1 MKWKTRAL
9 SQNIKERFRKWNE
22 KMKNEFSY
30 DVLKDKYGKR
40 VGNYKGRDVIVRSK
54 YDDLGDNVY
63 VLYDY
68 NNAFIVDGYWIAN
81 VSEDGNLNHRRA
93 TPWVKLTRDEEY
105 YVSPVGVKAES
116 EAKSEIELKVD
127 MSLVDSLLESAYN
140 DILSDLMYTEG

>member
-1 MKWKTRAL
+1 
-9 SQNIKERFRKWNE
+9 
-22 KMKNEFSY
+22 MKNEFSY
-30 DVLKDKYGKR
+30 DVLKDKYSKR

-93 TPWVKLTRDEEY
+93 EPWVKLA
-105 YVSPVGVKAES
+105 SPAGRPLTCPKGDSGGENDIS
-116 EAKSEIELKVD
+116 LNVD
-127 MSLVDSLLESAYN
+127 STLVDSLLESAYN
-140 DILSDLMYTEG
+140 DILSDLMYKE

>member
-1 MKWKTRAL
+1 
-9 SQNIKERFRKWNE
+9 
-22 KMKNEFSY
+22 MKNEFSY

-81 VSEDGNLNHRRA
+81 VSEDGNLNHRKA
-93 TPWVKLTRDEEY
+93 TPWVKLTHDEEY
-105 YVSPVGVKAES
+105 YVPPVGVKVES
-116 EAKSEIELKVD
+116 EVKSEIELKVD
-127 MSLVDSLLESAYN
+127 STLVDSLLESAYN
-140 DILSDLMYTEG
+140 DILSDLMYKEN

>member
-1 MKWKTRAL
+1 
-9 SQNIKERFRKWNE
+9 
-22 KMKNEFSY
+22 MKNEFSY

-81 VSEDGNLNHRRA
+81 VSEDGNLNHRKA

-105 YVSPVGVKAES
+105 YVPPVGVKVES
-116 EAKSEIELKVD
+116 EVKSEIELKVD
-127 MSLVDSLLESAYN
+127 STLVDSLLNRGVSTPPYLPSGYLSAD
-140 DILSDLMYTEG
+140 DILNSVFK

>member
-1 MKWKTRAL
+1 
-9 SQNIKERFRKWNE
+9 
-22 KMKNEFSY
+22 MKNEFSY

-81 VSEDGNLNHRRA
+81 VSEDGNLNHRRVE
-93 TPWVKLTRDEEY
+93 PWVKIASPAGRPLTCPEGDSGGEID
-105 YVSPVGVKAES
+105 SG
-116 EAKSEIELKVD
+116 SEISLNVD
-127 MSLVDSLLESAYN
+127 STLVDSLLESAYN
-140 DILSDLMYTEG
+140 DILSDLMYKEN

>member
-1 MKWKTRAL
+1 
-9 SQNIKERFRKWNE
+9 
-22 KMKNEFSY
+22 MKNEFSY

-93 TPWVKLTRDEEY
+93 EPWIKMERT
-105 YVSPVGVKAES
+105 SPVGRSLMCPES
-116 EAKSEIELKVD
+116 DSGGENDINLDVNST
-127 MSLVDSLLESAYN
+127 LVDSLLESAYN
-140 DILSDLMYTEG
+140 DILSDLMYKE

>member
-1 MKWKTRAL
+1 
-9 SQNIKERFRKWNE
+9 
-22 KMKNEFSY
+22 MKNEFSY

-63 VLYDY
+63 VIYDY

-81 VSEDGNLNHRRA
+81 VSEDGNLNHRKA

-105 YVSPVGVKAES
+105 YVPPVGVKVES
-116 EAKSEIELKVD
+116 EVKSGIELKVD
-127 MSLVDSLLESAYN
+127 STLVDSLLESAYN
-140 DILSDLMYTEG
+140 DILSDLMYKEG

>member
-1 MKWKTRAL
+1 
-9 SQNIKERFRKWNE
+9 
-22 KMKNEFSY
+22 MKNEFSY

-81 VSEDGNLNHRRA
+81 VSEDGNLNHRKA
-93 TPWVKLTRDEEY
+93 EPWVKVEHP
-105 YVSPVGVKAES
+105 VSDISSPGPVVES
-116 EAKSEIELKVD
+116 ETKPEIELKVD
-127 MSLVDSLLESAYN
+127 STLVDSLLESAYN

>member
-1 MKWKTRAL
+1 
-9 SQNIKERFRKWNE
+9 
-22 KMKNEFSY
+22 MKNEFSY

-81 VSEDGNLNHRRA
+81 VSEDGNLNHRRVE
-93 TPWVKLTRDEEY
+93 PWVKMERT
-105 YVSPVGVKAES
+105 SSVGRPFECS
-116 EAKSEIELKVD
+116 DGDSGGENDSGSEISLNVD

>member
-1 MKWKTRAL
+1 
-9 SQNIKERFRKWNE
+9 
-22 KMKNEFSY
+22 MKNEFSY

-93 TPWVKLTRDEEY
+93 EPWVKLA
-105 YVSPVGVKAES
+105 SPAGRPLTCPEGDS
-116 EAKSEIELKVD
+116 GGEIDSGSEISLNVD
-127 MSLVDSLLESAYN
+127 MSLVDSRLESAYN